1 MADET
6 YQVFEDLKGILAEFD
21 FRWVAE
27 TAGVS
32 DQTLYNWHNGLTHK
46 PRIDTI
52 TKVAKALG
60 YEIVLELRET
70 RRLRRAA

>member
-6 YQVFEDLKGILAEFD
+6 YRVFEDLKGVLAEFD
-21 FRWVAE
+21 FHWVAE

-32 DQTLYNWHNGLTHK
+32 QQTLYNWHNGYTHK

-52 TKVAKALG
+52 TKVANALG
-60 YEIVLELRET
+60 YEIVLELKET
-70 RRLRRAA
+70 HRLRRAA